1 MTPAPVTRQIW
12 SPGGFRWRALGEGL
26 AAGLLAVFLLAAPAG
41 AQSAAATV
49 ERLVASQPF
58 ATASAFLDRDHER
71 FVRDLIALTEIPA
84 PPFKERARADAFLR
98 LLREAGLTDVE
109 MDGEGNVFG
118 VRKGTGGNAAGSML
132 AVAAHLDTVFP
143 EGTNV
148 TVRREGTKLM
158 APGIGDDSRG
168 LALILTLIRAM
179 NAGGLQTRGDILF
192 VGNVGE
198 EGAGDLRGI
207 KYLFREGRYKGR
219 IGQFISLDTDATSTG
234 WPIVQGALGVKRYRV
249 TFKGPGG
256 HSFSAFGLVNPAVAM
271 GNAIARL
278 GRLSVP
284 SAPRTT
290 FNVGIVGGG
299 TSVNA
304 IPTEVFMDVDL
315 RSESPAELTRLDA
328 AFQAIVRESV
338 DDENRARSTASG
350 KIDAALT
357 VTGDRPSGETART
370 TPLVQLTAAAATR
383 FGFTPGY
390 EFASTDANIPISLGI
405 PAIATVQGIGGNAH
419 APDEWTDVDPATS
432 GRIARAVLATIVAA
446 AGTP

>member
-1 MTPAPVTRQIW
+1 MPLALPAV
-12 SPGGFRWRALGEGL
+12 
-26 AAGLLAVFLLAAPAG
+26 LLALLLSAAPAH

-49 ERLVASQPF
+49 ERLTTSPAF
-58 ATASAFLDRDHER
+58 ATAATFLDRDHDR
-71 FVRDLIALTEIPA
+71 FVRDLITLTEIPA

-98 LLREAGLTDVE
+98 MLREAGLTDVE
-109 MDGEGNVFG
+109 MDAEGNVFG
-118 VRKGTGGNAAGSML
+118 VRKGTAGVADGPML

-158 APGIGDDSRG
+158 APGVGDDSRG
-168 LALILTLIRAM
+168 LALILAVVRAM
-179 NAGGLQTRGDILF
+179 EAGGLQTRGDILF

-207 KYLFREGRYKGR
+207 KHLFREGRYRNR
-219 IGQFISLDTDATSTG
+219 IRQFVSLDIDATATA

-315 RSESPAELTRLDA
+315 RSESPAELTRLDG
-328 AFQAIVRESV
+328 AFKAIVRESV
-338 DDENRARSTASG
+338 DEENRARATTTG
-350 KIDAALT
+350 RIDAVLT
-357 VTGDRPSGETART
+357 VTGDRPSGEIART
-370 TPLVQLTAAAATR
+370 AELVQLTAAAATR
-383 FGFTPGY
+383 FGFTPAY

-419 APDEWTDVDPATS
+419 APDEWTDVDPGTS
-432 GRIARAVLATIVAA
+432 GRIARTVLATIVAA
-446 AGTP
+446 ADVR